1 MAEPPNPP
9 RCQVCKE
16 GLVKPD
22 IVFFGEGLP
31 QRFFKVS
38 LCALGGE
45 EGLMHLALDY
55 DRLDC
60 SPYSIPLIL
69 LFNYLL
75 LCYSLS
81 LSCLSL
87 SRENISTAPS
97 VLVILCT
104 SFHPLFVRV

>member
-97 VLVILCT
+97 VLVLFCT